1 MTRADCQ
8 CIVKGKDAE
17 AERTRATALWN
28 ARRKFILFD
37 HDVTAI
43 GRALRELREGRSSR
57 RSWRLWQ

>member
-1 MTRADCQ
+1 MLR
-8 CIVKGKDAE
+8 KDAE

-28 ARRKFILFD
+28 ARRKFVLFD